1 MINFFALVCKKY
13 HKFTKYGLILY
24 LLDPKARAKRYG
36 QFLLDFLKITNN
48 GIVCLATFIDCHTSL
63 ICGEK
68 KQRWQRAVTPPWYA
82 AKRRN
87 AGREPDEAVGL
98 CLGVKQEKKN
108 PYDKF
113 TLQSQLK
120 CEWISC
126 FTYLKKIK

>member
-68 KQRWQRAVTPPWYA
+68 TQRWQSVGRSGGPVL
-82 AKRRN
+82 RCQ
-87 AGREPDEAVGL
+87 AG
-98 CLGVKQEKKN
+98 KK
-108 PYDKF
+108 KS
-113 TLQSQLK
+113 L
-120 CEWISC
+120 
-126 FTYLKKIK
+126 